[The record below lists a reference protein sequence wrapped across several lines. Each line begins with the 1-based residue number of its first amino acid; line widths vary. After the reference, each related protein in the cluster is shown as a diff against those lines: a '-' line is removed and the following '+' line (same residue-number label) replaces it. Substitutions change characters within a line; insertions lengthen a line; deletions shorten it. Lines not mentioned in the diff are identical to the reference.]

1 VTDKQT
7 EEPGLDAS
15 AAKPVPNKATAGAP
29 KKPEAMLGQHET
41 PLVRQMTLRE
51 AALVLM
57 TRSHQQAR
65 MMKDMLEIVSQI
77 RRELDKYGRVADSLT
92 DYATTTSHQATI
104 LTRIQT
110 GLEEQGRAVAEITG
124 HVESTEKLMRR
135 ILIVAQVL
143 ATVSVLL
150 LVLLGYLL
158 LR

>member
-7 EEPGLDAS
+7 EEPGPSTSPD
-15 AAKPVPNKATAGAP
+15 KPEPAKATGTP
-29 KKPEAMLGQHET
+29 KRPDAVLGQQET

-65 MMKDMLEIVSQI
+65 MMKDLLELVSQI
-77 RRELDKYGRVADSLT
+77 RRELGKYGKMADSLA

-104 LTRIQT
+104 LTRVQSS
-110 GLEEQGRAVAEITG
+110 LEEQGRAVAEITG

-135 ILIVAQVL
+135 ILVVVQVL
-143 ATVSVLL
+143 ATVSVLM